1 MQGNSNPD
9 PVDEIACS
17 EAQANV
23 LTFLETDWNIYKAC
37 RAAGISRVTL
47 YRDWLNKE
55 DFRARFDDVRDRW
68 LDSAE
73 SNLLEQGANNKK
85 NFVPAIFMLKSHRPE
100 TYDRQALNGRI
111 QGNVTINIGQ
121 VSSDTLK
128 GLDLT
133 GKGSIAIEDTPSID
147 KGTDSAA

>member
-9 PVDEIACS
+9 PVDEIACT
-17 EAQANV
+17 EAQASV
-23 LTFLETDWNIYKAC
+23 LRYLETDWNVYKAC

-55 DFRARFDDVRDRW
+55 DFRQRFDDVRDQW
-68 LDSAE
+68 LDGAE
-73 SNLLEQGANNKK
+73 SNLISQGANNTK

-111 QGNVTINIGQ
+111 TGPVTINIGQ
-121 VSSDTLK
+121 VAGDTMK

-133 GKGSIAIEDTPSID
+133 GKASASIEDTP
-147 KGTDSAA
+147 GA